1 VGQWSWRPLSKTKVK
16 GKHTMSELKKFKID
30 VTPSWSFTVKGL
42 LLVIETHLKK
52 SLLNDESQA
61 WLYIKEEFARC
72 GDLADRFANEVKDGK
87 IETPI
92 TVVDKTISRPE
103 ISVAEVEATLKDCRD
118 GAEECSN
125 PDDTR
130 IYDGWVE
137 ALEYVL
143 GNRKW
148 QKDLAKEDKDADTE
162 VKG

>member
-1 VGQWSWRPLSKTKVK
+1 
-16 GKHTMSELKKFKID
+16 MSELKKFKID

-72 GDLADRFANEVKDGK
+72 GDLADRFANEVRDGK
-87 IETPI
+87 VETPV
-92 TVVDKTISRPE
+92 TVVDKSVVLPE
-103 ISVAEVEATLKDCRD
+103 KSVAEI
-118 GAEECSN
+118 EETINKYRSN
-125 PDDTR
+125 WEDIDDNGEDENLLYCKYRTEGF
-130 IYDGWVE
+130 ID

-143 GNRKW
+143 GRKGNGY
-148 QKDLAKEDKDADTE
+148 ADTK

>member
-1 VGQWSWRPLSKTKVK
+1 
-16 GKHTMSELKKFKID
+16 MSELKKFTTHAPDSVRMLD

-72 GDLADRFANEVKDGK
+72 GDLADRFANEVRDGK
-87 IETPI
+87 VETPV
-92 TVVDKTISRPE
+92 TVVDKSVVLPE
-103 ISVAEVEATLKDCRD
+103 KSVAEIEDALKDCRA
-118 GAEECSN
+118 GVEECEG
-125 PDDTR
+125 DDSR
-130 IYDGWVE
+130 IYEGWVE

-143 GNRKW
+143 GKDRKRMGI
-148 QKDLAKEDKDADTE
+148 EDGGEDADTK

>member
-1 VGQWSWRPLSKTKVK
+1 
-16 GKHTMSELKKFKID
+16 MSELKKFTTHAPDSVRMLD

-103 ISVAEVEATLKDCRD
+103 ISVAEVEATLKDCQE
-118 GAEECSN
+118 GVEVCNA
-125 PDDTR
+125 DDSR
-130 IYDGWVE
+130 IYEGWVE

-148 QKDLAKEDKDADTE
+148 QKDLVETRLCQAKEDKDADTE
-162 VKG
+162 V